1 MSKMSRTFPKRL
13 GHGLYQGTMM
23 CLHLRFYI
31 YGKQKYWQFYLFL
44 EFHRGIRDAM
54 CDLCGKGYANQ
65 RLLRKHIKT
74 HAAVKDHICPEC
86 GKDFVTSTQLNIHRR
101 IHTGKKPYQ
110 CKICAYK
117 GAKKGNVQAHVR
129 KVHNITNDVVTVN
142 EYVIEHL
149 DEIERLGKP
158 WNKRIAAKPNMLTKC
173 LFNGGGGTII

>member
-1 MSKMSRTFPKRL
+1 MSYKSGNTDYIR
-13 GHGLYQGTMM
+13 GHLSCSFYVMVFILLCVEHVNYISFSLSGTS
-23 CLHLRFYI
+23 
-31 YGKQKYWQFYLFL
+31 Q
-44 EFHRGIRDAM
+44 
-54 CDLCGKGYANQ
+54 
-65 RLLRKHIKT
+65 
-74 HAAVKDHICPEC
+74 
-86 GKDFVTSTQLNIHRR
+86 

-158 WNKRIAAKPNMLTKC
+158 
-173 LFNGGGGTII
+173 

>member
-1 MSKMSRTFPKRL
+1 MDYF
-13 GHGLYQGTMM
+13 
-23 CLHLRFYI
+23 C
-31 YGKQKYWQFYLFL
+31 L

-129 KVHNITNDVVTVN
+129 KVHNISNDVSTVN
-142 EYVIEHL
+142 EYVIEHV

-158 WNKRIAAKPNMLTKC
+158 W
-173 LFNGGGGTII
+173 